1 MQLMKSIL
9 YLIKKEITI
18 ELRQKYAI
26 SGIILYVFATVFIV
40 YLSLRQVSPM
50 LWNPLF
56 WIIVLFASINALV
69 KSFSQENS
77 DRSLYYY
84 TLAHPTAIIF
94 SKIIYN
100 FILLFTLSM
109 LTYGVFSVVAGHP
122 VQDVDLFLLT
132 ILLGSLGFSITLTFI
147 SAIAAK
153 ANNSATLL
161 AILGFPVI
169 IPILITLIKLSA
181 AALDLLEDTAN
192 WRDIVNLLAI
202 DVILVAL
209 IFVLFPFL
217 WRD

>member
-1 MQLMKSIL
+1 MQLMKSIF
-9 YLIKKEITI
+9 YLIQKEITL

-50 LWNPLF
+50 TWNPLF
-56 WIIVLFASINALV
+56 WIIILFASVNALV
-69 KSFSQENS
+69 KSFTQENS

-100 FILLFTLSM
+100 FLLLSFLSL
-109 LTYGVFSVVAGHP
+109 LTYGIFSVVTGHP
-122 VQDVDLFLLT
+122 VQDVRLFLL
-132 ILLGSLGFSITLTFI
+132 ILFLGSLGFSITLTFI

-153 ANNSATLL
+153 ASNSATLL

-181 AALDLLEDTAN
+181 SALKLLEDSSN

-202 DVILVAL
+202 DVILIAL

>member
-1 MQLMKSIL
+1 MKSIL

-50 LWNPLF
+50 LWNPLY

-69 KSFSQENS
+69 KSFTQENS
-77 DRSLYYY
+77 DRALYYY
-84 TLAHPTAIIF
+84 TLAHPTAIIL

-122 VQDVDLFLLT
+122 VQDVDLFILT

-181 AALDLLEDTAN
+181 TALDLLEDSSN